1 MTPKEKAQDLFMS
14 AFCLVQTTDK
24 YGYLLKDEEK
34 SISIKLAKN
43 TVEEILKLDLKI
55 GQHLEE
61 FKDKTDY
68 YSYWEE
74 VKEELEKL

>member
-1 MTPKEKAQDLFMS
+1 MTPKEKAGELYRKFDEQLP
-14 AFCLVQTTDK
+14 CEGLTTGQTPVA
-24 YGYLLKDEEK
+24 LSL
-34 SISIKLAKN
+34 IL
-43 TVEEILKLDLKI
+43 VEEILKLDLKI

-74 VKEELEKL
+74 VKEEIEKL